1 MELQQ
6 REAQSLPSIIVPGAA
21 ARFRSRHDDQPYGR
35 SPAMSIP
42 GSDLRQEA
50 PPPLPPPRMP
60 LGNPNDQAMSID
72 RRDYA
77 QFTPSLSSGYGSA
90 ASSVAEERERLKRRV
105 TGIKTEDHDEG
116 YSSYSSW
123 SSMERSRD
131 AFPPLGFGLH
141 HDRFQFQSPAGDVDS
156 MKKKLDQM
164 RPVDRS
170 PPISSLS
177 SLSSLSSRPPERY
190 PSVLSMPHQLP
201 FHPRPLEPSRM
212 SEASSFSPR
221 STPFSHTGRRSP
233 QESVDMDRSPRTRSS
248 RNNSD
253 DASVHGGYEY
263 YGAEE
268 MEIEETSSLKRL
280 QLGDVCLA
288 GQKRR
293 APSDDLLRRGEAN
306 PRGSPTPRLA
316 TISQGVPVP
325 SLSRSSSY
333 VSNISVGPSSA
344 ATYDRRSPRG
354 QSPSGISP
362 TSTASPYTTPKSLNP
377 SPRGSISG
385 RATGHHRNVSGASP
399 RKIPRNTEAW
409 AKMQGFFMCECC
421 PKKPK
426 KFETAEDLKAHEA
439 EKQYNCQYCG
449 NRFKNK
455 NEAERHQNS
464 LHVRR
469 HSWSCSALKDY
480 KRAFHESTS
489 RPYEADTCGYC
500 GEDFARSGRGPGG
513 NGPRYVTER
522 DWEERSRHLQDYHK
536 FGECNTSKKFFRAD
550 HFRQHLKHSH
560 AGASGKWT
568 NMLETACMIDEEPVQ
583 HR

>member
-1 MELQQ
+1 MALQQ
-6 REAQSLPSIIVPGAA
+6 REAQTLPSIIVPGAA
-21 ARFRSRHDDQPYGR
+21 ARFRSRHDDHPYGR

-50 PPPLPPPRMP
+50 PPPLPPPPMP
-60 LGNPNDQAMSID
+60 FGNPNETMSID

-90 ASSVAEERERLKRRV
+90 TSSLAEDRDRLKRRV

-116 YSSYSSW
+116 YSSW
-123 SSMERSRD
+123 QSMERSRD

-177 SLSSLSSRPPERY
+177 SLSSLSSRPPSERY

-201 FHPRPLEPSRM
+201 FHTRSLEPSRM
-212 SEASSFSPR
+212 SDASSFSPR
-221 STPFSHTGRRSP
+221 SAPFGHPIPGRRSP
-233 QESVDMDRSPRTRSS
+233 QESLDIDRSPRTRSS

-385 RATGHHRNVSGASP
+385 RATGHHRNVSSP
-399 RKIPRNTEAW
+399 RKIPEMQKAGL
-409 AKMQGFFMCECC
+409 KMQGFFMCECC

-513 NGPRYVTER
+513 NGPRYATER
-522 DWEERSRHLQDYHK
+522 DWEERSRHLQDFHK

-568 NMLETACMIDEEPVQ
+568 NMLETACMIDEEPAQ